1 MKARDVMTAGAAIVS
16 PDTTILEAAKTMAES
31 DVGILLVGNG
41 DRLVGMI
48 TDRDIA
54 IRGVAQGK
62 DPTGTKVGELMTG
75 RVLYCYD
82 DEEVGAIANNMSN
95 LQIRRLP
102 VVNRSKRLM
111 GVLSLGD
118 IALKDDASLAGAT
131 LHGVCLRGEGEPGA
145 RAS

>member
-1 MKARDVMTAGAAIVS
+1 MKARDVMTNGAAIVS
-16 PDTTILEAAKTMAES
+16 PDTTILDAAKTMAES
-31 DVGILLVGNG
+31 DVGILLVGKG

-62 DPTGTKVGELMTG
+62 DPAGTKVGELMTG
-75 RVLYCYD
+75 KVLYCYD

-102 VVNRSKRLM
+102 VVNRNKRLM

-131 LHGVCLRGEGEPGA
+131 LHGVCLRGGDEPGT

>member
-16 PDTTILEAAKTMAES
+16 PDTTILDAAKTMAES
-31 DVGILLVGNG
+31 DVGILLVGKS

-54 IRGVAQGK
+54 IRGVAQGR
-62 DPTGTKVGELMTG
+62 DPVQTRVGELMTG
-75 RVLYCYD
+75 KVLYCYD
-82 DEEVGAIANNMSN
+82 DEEVGAIASTMSN

-102 VVNRSKRLM
+102 VVNRNKRLM

-118 IALKDDASLAGAT
+118 IALKDDAALAGAT
-131 LHGVCLRGEGEPGA
+131 LHGVCLRGEAEPGA
-145 RAS
+145 PAS